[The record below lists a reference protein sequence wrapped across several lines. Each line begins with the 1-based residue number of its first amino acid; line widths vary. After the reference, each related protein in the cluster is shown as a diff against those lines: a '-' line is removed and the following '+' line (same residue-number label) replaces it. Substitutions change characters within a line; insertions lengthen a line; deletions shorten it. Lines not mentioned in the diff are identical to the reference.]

1 MSGAYVVLDM
11 GGTTLRSALYDPESG
26 MLSNARR
33 EPTENF
39 IKWPDLTLGQLQEK
53 VLEQLAR
60 CIAAQRACAPV
71 AAACISFA
79 GPVAQDGRVASAPT
93 IWARAGAP
101 LALGARLSAALDMPV
116 HVLNDVTAAAWRYS
130 ERVDEPFCLI
140 TVSSGTG
147 NKVYYGGQTLVNRD
161 GFGGEIGHLRVDF
174 ALDAPMCD
182 CGERGHLGALA
193 SGRGTLEVARRFA
206 RADPDAF
213 SASLLARL
221 CGGGDNA
228 ADAITTYHL
237 VDAAKAGD
245 AFAAGCVRHGIG
257 FMARTIATIY
267 AAIGVRRYLFMGGF
281 ALALGELYR
290 QWVAAELRS
299 IGMFGVAPEA
309 IVDLLE
315 MTEEDDDHGLVG
327 AGCYLHHTLTQQKK
341 ETT

>member
-1 MSGAYVVLDM
+1 MSGAYIVLDM
-11 GGTTLRSALYDPESG
+11 GGTTLRSALYDPASG
-26 MLSNARR
+26 VLSNARR

-39 IKWPDLTLGQLQEK
+39 IKWPELTLAQLQEK
-53 VLEQLAR
+53 VLEQLRR

-71 AAACISFA
+71 SAACISFA
-79 GPVAQDGRVASAPT
+79 GPVAPDGQVVSAPT

-101 LALGARLSAALDMPV
+101 LALGTRLSAALEIPV

-147 NKVYYGGQTLVNRD
+147 NKVYYGGQALVNRE

-174 ALDAPMCD
+174 APDAPLCD

-206 RADPDAF
+206 RADLDAF

-221 CGGGDNA
+221 CGGA

-245 AFAAGCVRHGIG
+245 AFAAACVRHGIG

-290 QWVAAELRS
+290 QWLAEELRT
-299 IGMFGVAPEA
+299 IGLFGVAPEA
-309 IVDLLE
+309 IADLLE
-315 MTEEDDDHGLVG
+315 MTEEDDDHGLLG
-327 AGCYLHHTLTQQKK
+327 AGCYLRHTLAYQERETQ
-341 ETT
+341 